1 MTARLALVEPHS
13 GAMEARPQADDR
25 ALVERSRDGDREAFA
40 LLYRR
45 YVDRLHA
52 FAYRRTGSR
61 QAAEDVTAAAFER
74 AWRSLPGFEW
84 QGRGFEPWLFRIAA
98 NEVVHHYRQARR
110 LTVVSDVPAS
120 SAGSGRHVAEP
131 GERIEAAEAAD
142 EMRAALGTLRPR
154 YQLALSLR
162 YLADL
167 SPAEAA
173 EAMGCSKSTFA
184 VVVHRA
190 LRALEN
196 ALQENR

>member
-1 MTARLALVEPHS
+1 
-13 GAMEARPQADDR
+13 MEADER
-25 ALVERSRDGDREAFA
+25 ALVERSRDGDRDAFA

-52 FAYRRTGSR
+52 FAYRRTGNR
-61 QAAEDVTAAAFER
+61 QAAEDITAATFER

-84 QGRGFEPWLFRIAA
+84 RGRGFEPWLFRIAA

-110 LTVVSDVPAS
+110 LTVVSDVPAQR
-120 SAGSGRHVAEP
+120 AGSGGHPAEP
-131 GERIEAAEAAD
+131 GEHIETAEAVD
-142 EMRAALGTLRPR
+142 EVRAALGQLRPR

-167 SPAEAA
+167 TTTEAA

-184 VVVHRA
+184 VIVHRA
-190 LRALEN
+190 LRALEST
-196 ALQENR
+196 LQENR